1 MTEDKSKK
9 ENNFEDLPEGAKQAL
24 DRLILLI
31 KIFGPRMSV
40 TQRAK
45 TVKQPWGGYIKR
57 VDFDEKTLGS
67 GEEDLHEKEN
77 VHASLIGLSVD
88 YLTRFMLTGDL
99 EESFKISLLG
109 SRKRN
114 KIRTANKLLREIKGL
129 DDQSIINAI
138 KLTGFDVLYRTGGMG
153 YVPVSQIKPDK
164 DTVENVRIMV
174 ERTLKFFK
182 IYGPVTKDGFTF
194 EGGFTKIIGA
204 GDGDFLTAD
213 TLWDL
218 KVLRNHFTKNNTMQL
233 LIYWRMGLRSDYE
246 TFKTIKYLGI
256 YNPRKNKV
264 FKYDLSNLSE
274 ETIRI
279 VDDEIIGYTKPSLII
294 YWKWEFITFIIH
306 LYT

>member
-9 ENNFEDLPEGAKQAL
+9 ENNFEDLPEGAKQVL

-182 IYGPVTKDGFTF
+182 I
-194 EGGFTKIIGA
+194 
-204 GDGDFLTAD
+204 
-213 TLWDL
+213 
-218 KVLRNHFTKNNTMQL
+218 
-233 LIYWRMGLRSDYE
+233 
-246 TFKTIKYLGI
+246 
-256 YNPRKNKV
+256 
-264 FKYDLSNLSE
+264 
-274 ETIRI
+274 
-279 VDDEIIGYTKPSLII
+279 
-294 YWKWEFITFIIH
+294 
-306 LYT
+306 

>member
-99 EESFKISLLG
+99 CQ
-109 SRKRN
+109 R
-114 KIRTANKLLREIKGL
+114 
-129 DDQSIINAI
+129 
-138 KLTGFDVLYRTGGMG
+138 
-153 YVPVSQIKPDK
+153 
-164 DTVENVRIMV
+164 RI
-174 ERTLKFFK
+174 
-182 IYGPVTKDGFTF
+182 
-194 EGGFTKIIGA
+194 
-204 GDGDFLTAD
+204 
-213 TLWDL
+213 
-218 KVLRNHFTKNNTMQL
+218 
-233 LIYWRMGLRSDYE
+233 
-246 TFKTIKYLGI
+246 
-256 YNPRKNKV
+256 
-264 FKYDLSNLSE
+264 
-274 ETIRI
+274 
-279 VDDEIIGYTKPSLII
+279 
-294 YWKWEFITFIIH
+294 
-306 LYT
+306 